1 MLMPLC
7 LVTVFFLS
15 FLFLKTI
22 FYFLKQKTCLV
33 TVFRQKLK
41 TIFNFYI
48 VKETENRCWAIF
60 IFQFSQTL
68 ENTEKTRW
76 NSAELM
82 NQRKRSTHN
91 TNKNIF
97 PAHPFFFTKG
107 FSAVSD
113 STLYIFFLCASTA
126 SILPREEKTL
136 IERTKVWVF
145 SFFLCWC
152 WVCALN
158 RVNTMDFCSIW
169 FSSRTGFQRFYSMEQ
184 NFLSLCSTFSYPLYH
199 VRLWVFSVL
208 CCALLIFCACDLLQN
223 EEKKK
228 KS

>member
-1 MLMPLC
+1 M
-7 LVTVFFLS
+7 
-15 FLFLKTI
+15 
-22 FYFLKQKTCLV
+22 KQC
-33 TVFRQKLK
+33 R
-41 TIFNFYI
+41 
-48 VKETENRCWAIF
+48 
-60 IFQFSQTL
+60 
-68 ENTEKTRW
+68 
-76 NSAELM
+76 LM

-97 PAHPFFFTKG
+97 PAHPFFFSLKVLAPYLKYPLNL
-107 FSAVSD
+107 FP
-113 STLYIFFLCASTA
+113 LRLHC

-158 RVNTMDFCSIW
+158 RVYTDFCSIW

-199 VRLWVFSVL
+199 VSLWVFSVL